1 MMANTI
7 QKIIICLGFMGIT
20 SYSLAE
26 IEFIDLYNRSPE
38 EISPVINNNFPNIPV
53 SKYGNQLVING
64 TPSENQQIRE
74 LVAQLDTPARRL
86 LITLDTGDSSQSSQQ
101 GIQAKGHI
109 QLGSTNSIHGRAKID
124 QRNTTNNSNSIKQL
138 MVNEG
143 SPTMIQVGQL
153 VPINY
158 TVPDRYGRPV
168 VTTQYQEVMQNLYV
182 TAQVVGQQVFVNVNS
197 QNDRFSQTTGNINQ
211 QAINTRVSGAL
222 GSWISIGSL
231 QDSNNYNSQ
240 GITGYSQRSGVS
252 NTAIRLK
259 VDLAN

>member
-1 MMANTI
+1 MTNAI
-7 QKIIICLGFMGIT
+7 QKIIICLSFVSIT
-20 SYSLAE
+20 TQSLAE

-38 EISPVINNNFPNIPV
+38 EIAPVVSNNFPNIPV

-64 TPSENQQIRE
+64 TSSENQQIRE
-74 LVAQLDTPARRL
+74 MVVQLDTPARRL
-86 LITLDTGDSSQSSQQ
+86 LITLDTGDNSQSSQQ
-101 GIQAKGHI
+101 GLQTRGHI
-109 QLGSTNSIHGRAKID
+109 QLGSNNSIHGRARFE
-124 QRNTTNNSNSIKQL
+124 QRDTINNSNSIKQL

-153 VPINY
+153 VPVNY

-168 VTTQYQEVMQNLYV
+168 MTTQYQEVMQNLYV

-197 QNDRFSQTTGNINQ
+197 QNDHVSQTTGNINQ
-211 QAINTRVSGAL
+211 QAINTRVSGSL
-222 GSWISIGSL
+222 GSWITIGSL
-231 QDSNNYNSQ
+231 QDRNNYNSQ
-240 GITGYSQRSGVS
+240 GITGYSQRSGAS